1 MTGGAKMSQPFTA
14 EELRD
19 LQRAKSLLETR
30 SFAVKLSDLF
40 GLPINAG
47 FALLPKKWS
56 KKINRAAQAAL
67 FKALEVAV
75 ATSGR
80 RGSKPPANRWH
91 KVLAGASGGVGGA
104 FGLAAL
110 AVELPIST
118 TLMLRSIV
126 EIARSEGHDARD
138 WATKVACLE
147 VFALGGS
154 KKAAE
159 PPELPYWTT
168 RLALNQS
175 AKEAASHL
183 ARKGAVER
191 TAPALARLIGAI
203 ASRFGVVIS
212 EEVAAKALP
221 VVGAVGGSVINV
233 VFMNHFQQMAR
244 GHFIVLRLEKT
255 HGQAAVREQY
265 DALSNGPAPETPPN
279 AI

>member
-1 MTGGAKMSQPFTA
+1 MNEPFTP

-19 LQRAKSLLETR
+19 LGRAKSLLENR
-30 SFAVKLSDLF
+30 SFAIKLSDLF
-40 GLPINAG
+40 GAPIDAG
-47 FALLPKKWS
+47 FALLPKNWS
-56 KKINRAAQAAL
+56 GKVNRAAQAAL

-75 ATSGR
+75 ATTGK
-80 RGSKPPANRWH
+80 GSLKRPSNRWH

-118 TLMLRSIV
+118 TIMLRSIV

-138 WATKVACLE
+138 WETKAACLE

-154 KKAAE
+154 KKAAAPYE
-159 PPELPYWTT
+159 TPYWAT

-175 AKEAASHL
+175 VKEAAAHL

-191 TAPALARLIGAI
+191 TAPALVRFVGAI
-203 ASRFGVVIS
+203 GSRFGVMIS

-221 VVGAVGGSVINV
+221 VIGAVGGGIINV
-233 VFMNHFQQMAR
+233 IFMNHFQQMAH
-244 GHFIVLRLEKT
+244 GHFIVLRLEGI
-255 HGQAAVREQY
+255 HGQAAVKSQY
-265 DALSNGPAPETPPN
+265 EAL
-279 AI
+279 IV